1 MPGVRGIGD
10 DPQVQYIRSE
20 KLYKHVDLLVNRFLT
35 KQPSSPGRYFDR
47 FMVILDDPEDSVET
61 SGSPSQPRT
70 PMPLLNGNSRPE
82 ISSGCPGCPN
92 TSRPL
97 NTSTGGLSGYFGTV
111 YSRDTVKGEYKFKL
125 LYEIPEKDW
134 MKEIFAYLKR
144 GELNEDCFG
153 APEKDKDPEAH
164 EFRDFKIKVEHREF
178 DLRGVGAPP
187 KCFPVPCELR
197 LGHLFL
203 WELGID
209 LNLPDLIPG
218 NTDKVAPLPCVRFR
232 SQLDAKRT
240 SQVVISAEKL
250 ESYLMHRFGSGK
262 LEKWKGK
269 MDVDDLSEV
278 FGEKVFMVDMEE
290 LKLLAKYTR
299 VFTAVLPR
307 KFFLKMV
314 SIVSRDELVK
324 WYYEHKEVALR
335 EMGEGPD
342 LCELG
347 KLIRDLTDKPEL
359 RAEYGF
365 PLKTYWTNV
374 SRQSL
379 AELSTQVC
387 VACMGY
393 LFTGYNNQIA
403 PRT

>member
-1 MPGVRGIGD
+1 MAQPPNIRGLLD
-10 DPQVQYIRSE
+10 DPRLRYIQNER
-20 KLYKHVDLLVNRFLT
+20 LYEHVDNLVSRFLAT
-35 KQPSSPGRYFDR
+35 QPSSAEFYFEHFFKFLESHSTAAAEEFAKPRSVQGPAVSTPLKPVSSSVALSSECSPQNSPLSSDGLKAYFSIR
-47 FMVILDDPEDSVET
+47 TEVTPLDQSFT
-61 SGSPSQPRT
+61 
-70 PMPLLNGNSRPE
+70 
-82 ISSGCPGCPN
+82 
-92 TSRPL
+92 
-97 NTSTGGLSGYFGTV
+97 
-111 YSRDTVKGEYKFKL
+111 L
-125 LYEIPEKDW
+125 LYEIPTD
-134 MKEIFAYLKR
+134 AC
-144 GELNEDCFG
+144 NECSR
-153 APEKDKDPEAH
+153 EQDPKAGG
-164 EFRDFKIKVEHREF
+164 FLDFKIKVGHREF

-240 SQVVISAEKL
+240 SQVVISAKQL
-250 ESYLMHRFGSGK
+250 DSYLKHRFGSGK
-262 LEKWKGK
+262 LEKWKSA
-269 MDVDDLSEV
+269 MDVDDLAEV
-278 FGEKVFMVDMEE
+278 YGKKVFRVEMKE
-290 LKLLAKYTR
+290 LKRLARYTQ
-299 VFTAVLPR
+299 VFTAVLPK

-324 WYYEHKEVALR
+324 WYYEHKEVALS
-335 EMGEGPD
+335 EMGEGVD
-342 LCELG
+342 LSELG
-347 KLIRDLTDKPEL
+347 QLIRDLTEKPEL
-359 RAEYGF
+359 RVKYGF

-379 AELSTQVC
+379 SELSTQVC